1 MAASDIIKGTVWE
14 DASATCMGRLTTPTG
29 ANATQS
35 SVSTITYGVYDLDG
49 TQPLI
54 AVTSGTAA
62 TTATLYNALQT
73 DARWTEDATGYN
85 FAYTVTPTSLANG
98 EHQYRVVFTFTFTTA
113 EVAKALYD
121 LSVKG
126 ELRR

>member
-1 MAASDIIKGTVWE
+1 MSSSDIIKGTVWE

-29 ANATQS
+29 ADATQA
-35 SVSTITYGVYDLDG
+35 SVSTITYGVYDFDG

-54 AVTSGTAA
+54 AVSSGTAA
-62 TTATLYNALQT
+62 TTTTLFNSLQT
-73 DARWTEDATGYN
+73 DGRWTIDETGYN

-98 EHQYRVVFTFTFTTA
+98 EHQYRVVFTFTYTTA
-113 EVAKALYD
+113 EVAKALFD
-121 LSVKG
+121 LQVQG